1 MTDPTSTAGRGGT
14 RQLGLWM
21 ATALVI
27 GNQIGSGIFLLP
39 AALAPYQGYAIASW
53 VLSAGGTLLL
63 AVTFARLARRVPRA
77 GGPYVYARVG
87 FGEFTG
93 FFMGWGY
100 WISCT
105 ATNAA
110 IASASVSYVSAFWPA
125 VAQRTG
131 LAAVVTIGTIW
142 VLTALNATGVRNGG
156 LVQLVTVVMKLVPLA
171 LIGTLGL
178 LYIEPGAFTF
188 EPPPGQT
195 PIGAVNSAVA
205 LTLFAFLGFE
215 SAGIPADNVVD
226 PDRTIPRAT
235 VLGTVVTAVVYIA
248 STVAVMGILSADTLA
263 GSAAPF
269 ADAGRAIW
277 GGWAGALM
285 GRGAIVSCVGC
296 LNGWILV
303 AGQIPMAMARDGLFP
318 ALFARTR
325 ADGTPAI
332 ALVISSGLATLLLVS
347 SFTGTLVELYTKT
360 VLLATLTAVVPYLFG
375 AMTELRL
382 ALAESSE
389 RGAAVSGAAGRLA
402 VPAGAFLYAMWAVIG
417 AGQETVYLGFIL
429 LLAGLPVYV
438 WLRRRMPLPA

>member
-1 MTDPTSTAGRGGT
+1 VTGAPTRQGT

-39 AALAPYQGYAIASW
+39 AALAPYQGYAVASW
-53 VLSAGGTLLL
+53 VFSAGGTLLL
-63 AVTFARLARRVPRA
+63 AVTFARLARRIPHA

-100 WISCT
+100 WISCI

-110 IASASVSYVSAFWPA
+110 IASASVSYVSAFWP
-125 VAQRTG
+125 VVGQRTG
-131 LAAVVTIGTIW
+131 VAAAVTVGTIG
-142 VLTALNATGVRNGG
+142 VLTVLNASGVRNGG
-156 LVQLVTVVMKLVPLA
+156 LMQLVTVVMKLVPLV

-178 LYIEPGAFTF
+178 LYIQPGAFAF
-188 EPPPGQT
+188 EPPAGET
-195 PIGAVNSAVA
+195 PIGAVNAAVT

-235 VLGTVVTAVVYIA
+235 VLGTVVTAVVYVA
-248 STVAVMGILSADTLA
+248 STVAVMGILSADVLT
-263 GSAAPF
+263 GSSAPF
-269 ADAGRAIW
+269 DDAGRAIW

-285 GRGAIVSCVGC
+285 GLGAIVSCVGC

-318 ALFARTR
+318 DLFARTR
-325 ADGTPAI
+325 ADGTPSTAV
-332 ALVISSGLATLLLVS
+332 LISGGLAALLLVS

-382 ALAESSE
+382 ALSQEGDT
-389 RGAAVSGAAGRLA
+389 RGAVSGATGRLV
-402 VPAGAFLYAMWAVIG
+402 VPFAAFLYAMWAIVG

-438 WLRRRMPLPA
+438 WLRRRTPLPS

>member
-1 MTDPTSTAGRGGT
+1 
-14 RQLGLWM
+14 M
-21 ATALVI
+21 ATALVV

-39 AALAPYQGYAIASW
+39 AALAPYQGYAVASW
-53 VLSAGGTLLL
+53 VFSAGGTLLL
-63 AVTFARLARRVPRA
+63 AVTFARLARRIPHA

-100 WISCT
+100 WISCI

-110 IASASVSYVSAFWPA
+110 IASASVSYVSAFWPVVGQSTG
-125 VAQRTG
+125 VA
-131 LAAVVTIGTIW
+131 AAVTVGTIG
-142 VLTALNATGVRNGG
+142 VLTVLNASGVRNGG
-156 LVQLVTVVMKLVPLA
+156 LVQLVTVVMKLVPLV

-178 LYIEPGAFTF
+178 LYIQPGAFAF
-188 EPPPGQT
+188 EPPAGET
-195 PIGAVNSAVA
+195 PIGAVNAAVA

-235 VLGTVVTAVVYIA
+235 VLGTVVTAVVYVA
-248 STVAVMGILSADTLA
+248 STVAVMGILSADVLT
-263 GSAAPF
+263 GSSAPF

-285 GRGAIVSCVGC
+285 GLGAIVSCVGC

-325 ADGTPAI
+325 EDGTPAN
-332 ALVISSGLATLLLVS
+332 AVLISGGLAVLLLVS

-382 ALAESSE
+382 ALSE
-389 RGAAVSGAAGRLA
+389 EGTAAVSGAAGRLV
-402 VPAGAFLYAMWAVIG
+402 VPAAAFAYAMWAIIG

-438 WLRRRMPLPA
+438 WLRRRTPLPS